1 MATTVRPAENIGASI
16 GEGEKLVWLVRH
28 GESTNNVS
36 KRVASQS
43 VKGLLRGRLP
53 SRAALATMA
62 PMLSFPMDT
71 PLSERGREQV
81 ARQRAALDAA
91 GFCLLYTSP
100 SPRD

>member
-1 MATTVRPAENIGASI
+1 MATTVRPAEEFGASI

-71 PLSERGREQV
+71 PLS
-81 ARQRAALDAA
+81 D
-91 GFCLLYTSP
+91 CLLYTSP